1 MDVKS
6 GQLLKNSVENLRIV
20 NFGKIGVRIVEVEG
34 L

>member
-6 GQLLKNSVENLRIV
+6 SQLLKNSVENLRIV
-20 NFGKIGVRIVEVEG
+20 NFGKIGVCVVEVEG